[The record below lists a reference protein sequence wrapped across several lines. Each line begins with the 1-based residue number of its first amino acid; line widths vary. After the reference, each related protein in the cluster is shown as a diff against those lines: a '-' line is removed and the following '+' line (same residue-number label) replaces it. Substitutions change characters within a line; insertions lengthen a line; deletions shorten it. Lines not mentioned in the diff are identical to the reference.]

1 MSKFLDENG
10 LSRFW
15 SNLKDRLVGKKTT
28 GETYTYTV
36 NGSSVEKT
44 AGVGAEIFNYYDTS
58 GENRNLA
65 IGDYSH
71 AEGYDVKATG
81 LYSHAEGLRNIST
94 GKASHTE
101 GFLT

>member
-44 AGVGAEIFNYYDTS
+44 AGVGAEIFNCYDTS
-58 GENRNLA
+58 GGNRNLA
-65 IGDYSH
+65 IGNYSH
-71 AEGYDVKATG
+71 VEGQGNIATG
-81 LYSHAEGLRNIST
+81 SG
-94 GKASHTE
+94 SHTE
-101 GFLT
+101 GAGNIASGPYAHA